1 MSDDSFEFDEAAQQ
15 ALTDLHARE
24 QPIDHGWKP
33 KGQPSRAKFE
43 ITAYIG
49 LNGHG
54 KTLAMVHDTWPSLRD
69 GRRVFSTVPL
79 LHPITQEPHPFY
91 VPLTDWEQLLDPRLE
106 RADVLFDEVQGIA
119 NSRASQGMPVQV
131 QTLLH
136 QLRKKDLRLRWTAPS
151 WSRADLL
158 LREVTRTVTVCRGYF
173 PDRAKG
179 EDGRPLAWGANRL
192 FRWLTYD
199 AADFTDWTDSKEG
212 NLRGLHNTWFW
223 RPRSLAER
231 LYDTR
236 SVALRVGEVLDSGT
250 CAYCGGHKPR
260 RSCSCDAHTPRPIK
274 LVSSQSLESQES
286 TGDLPPAIP
295 APSPA
300 SVAAS
305 LHASRLAPGYV
316 PSINSNAEGR
326 AL

>member
-1 MSDDSFEFDEAAQQ
+1 MSEDAFEFDEVAQAA
-15 ALTDLHARE
+15 LDNLNKRE
-24 QPIDHGWKP
+24 EFENYGWKP
-33 KGQPSRAKFE
+33 KGQDKRAKFE

-69 GRRVFSTVPL
+69 GRLVFSTVPL
-79 LHPITQEPHPFY
+79 LHPVTREPHPFY
-91 VPLTDWEQLLDPRLE
+91 VPLTDWEQLLDPDLE

-173 PDRAKG
+173 PERGRG

-199 AADFTDWTDSKEG
+199 AGDFTEWTDNKEV
-212 NLRGLHNTWFW
+212 NLRGLNNSWFW

-236 SVALRVGEVLDSGT
+236 SVALRVGEVLDAGT

-260 RSCSCDAHTPRPIK
+260 RPCSCDAHTPRP
-274 LVSSQSLESQES
+274 LRRVEPAREESGGSIPEPV
-286 TGDLPPAIP
+286 TPATL
-295 APSPA
+295 AARLPSPG
-300 SVAAS
+300 SGAAYVR
-305 LHASRLAPGYV
+305 LNAPANDESRTG
-316 PSINSNAEGR
+316 
-326 AL
+326 